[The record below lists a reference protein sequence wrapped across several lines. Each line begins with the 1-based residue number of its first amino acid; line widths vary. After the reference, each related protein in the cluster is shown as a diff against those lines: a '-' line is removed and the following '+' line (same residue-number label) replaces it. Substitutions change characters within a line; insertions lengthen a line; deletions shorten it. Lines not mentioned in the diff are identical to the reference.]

1 MSSDRLW
8 GTKHEQQ
15 HNKIDVADE
24 TVEKLT
30 ALGREDTPKPVEV
43 PPTRMQRKFKRIFG
57 SGHASSKLFI
67 GGFTTGCMIGGVFGG
82 LIGLFTAVQYR
93 SFAALPLSMAA
104 SGVSFGFFMGM
115 RMVIVQNQ

>member
-8 GTKHEQQ
+8 GNKHEGQ
-15 HNKIDVADE
+15 HSKIDVADD

-30 ALGREDTPKPVEV
+30 ALGRDEPKAVEV

-57 SGHASSKLFI
+57 SGHASTKLFV